1 MLNHIVIMGTIAR
14 DLELRRT
21 QSGTAVLAMTVAVER
36 DYKGQD
42 GKKETDFIDCV
53 FWGKTAEYA
62 AKYFAKG
69 RRVVVNGSLQSRK
82 WTDKNNNNRISWEV
96 QGSSIYFADSKQ
108 SNSNGQSNGVA
119 AQETANNEFAEIEDD
134 GELPF

>member
-1 MLNHIVIMGTIAR
+1 MLNNITIMGNITR
-14 DLELRRT
+14 DPELRRT
-21 QSGTAVLAMTVAVER
+21 QSGTSVLAMNIAVER
-36 DYKGQD
+36 DYKGKD

-62 AKYFAKG
+62 AKYFTKG

-108 SNSNGQSNGVA
+108 SNGSSKSNVVE
-119 AQETANNEFAEIEDD
+119 AQENNEFAEIEED
-134 GELPF
+134 GEIPF

>member
-1 MLNHIVIMGTIAR
+1 MLNNITIMGNITR
-14 DLELRRT
+14 DPELRRT
-21 QSGTAVLAMTVAVER
+21 QSGTSVLTMTVAVER

-62 AKYFAKG
+62 AKYFTKG

-96 QGSSIYFADSKQ
+96 QGSSIYFADSKK
-108 SNSNGQSNGVA
+108 ND
-119 AQETANNEFAEIEDD
+119 AQDEPKME
-134 GELPF
+134 ELPEDSDVPF